1 MQEVVGSIPIASTP
15 ETPWDARENPT
26 ASGGRLVRP
35 QFFVQTP
42 CVDMPPDVAFSDQL
56 EEWLRRDEPKTLGA
70 LGNVFAEKSF
80 AVTILF
86 LMFVPALPLPTGG
99 ITHVFEA
106 ITVVLAAQM
115 VLGRRTI
122 WLPERWQ
129 QRELGRLTTGKAVP
143 FMIRRIRWFE
153 KFSRPRG
160 ARLFR
165 QRWFLRLLGL
175 VLIGFAVAAAL
186 APPFSGLDTLPGAR
200 RGRAS
205 RCRSSWKTSSCS
217 ASAWPSARPASRSSS
232 PSAPRSCTS
241 CATCSEGDL
250 RPAARRRRIH
260 GAPPRPR
267 RRRRVRRCR

>member
-1 MQEVVGSIPIASTP
+1 
-15 ETPWDARENPT
+15 
-26 ASGGRLVRP
+26 
-35 QFFVQTP
+35 
-42 CVDMPPDVAFSDQL
+42 MPPDVAFSDQL

-70 LGNVFAEKSF
+70 LGNVFEEKSF

-122 WLPERWQ
+122 WLPKRWR

-175 VLIGFAVAAAL
+175 VLIGFAIAAAL
-186 APPFSGLDTLPGAR
+186 APPFSGLDTLPGLGAV
-200 RGRAS
+200 GVSLSIILEDVVVLGIGLAIG
-205 RCRSSWKTSSCS
+205 T
-217 ASAWPSARPASRSSS
+217 AGIALIL
-232 PSAPRSCTS
+232 TI
-241 CATCSEGDL
+241 G
-250 RPAARRRRIH
+250 AALLH
-260 GAPPRPR
+260 F
-267 RRRRVRRCR
+267 VRNLF